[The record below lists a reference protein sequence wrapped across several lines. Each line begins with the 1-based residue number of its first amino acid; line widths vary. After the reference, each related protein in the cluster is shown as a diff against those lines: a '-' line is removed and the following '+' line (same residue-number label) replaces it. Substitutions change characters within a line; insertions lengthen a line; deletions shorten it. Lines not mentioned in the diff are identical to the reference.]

1 MNPMQTSTLNEQF
14 RNPSDRY
21 RTLQIIHN
29 FDSFGTDEAS
39 LRQRLEWLKSTGI
52 GGLVCNVSFK
62 DYMRSEEQWRIFLTG
77 LKVAEELGLVDDIA
91 AQGWAGMP
99 TRELG
104 RIGGRIGGNMVR
116 VMIRAAEQQLAGSD
130 GE

>member
-1 MNPMQTSTLNEQF
+1 MA
-14 RNPSDRY
+14 R
-21 RTLQIIHN
+21 RT
-29 FDSFGTDEAS
+29 
-39 LRQRLEWLKSTGI
+39 RQPLLPAAVRRR
-52 GGLVCNVSFK
+52 FK
-62 DYMRSEEQWRIFLTG
+62 AE
-77 LKVAEELGLVDDIA
+77 VAEELGLVDDIA

-99 TRELG
+99 ARELG